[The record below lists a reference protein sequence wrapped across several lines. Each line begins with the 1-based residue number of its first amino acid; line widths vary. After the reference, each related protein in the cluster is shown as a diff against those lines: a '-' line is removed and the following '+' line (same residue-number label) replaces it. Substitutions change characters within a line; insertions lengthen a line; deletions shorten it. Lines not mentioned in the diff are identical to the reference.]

1 MFIHKLDSLVTRDYL
16 DTRFTEFETRIEAKM
31 DRRFA
36 AVDVRFE
43 RMQGRFNLVYWM
55 QGLTLACV
63 VVPLIRSFLG

>member
-1 MFIHKLDSLVTRDYL
+1 MTGEFDRRLGELAG
-16 DTRFTEFETRIEAKM
+16 DT

-43 RMQGRFNLVYWM
+43 RVEGKFNLVYWM

-63 VVPLIRSFLG
+63 VVPLIRSFLA

>member
-1 MFIHKLDSLVTRDYL
+1 MAGDI
-16 DTRFTEFETRIEAKM
+16 

>member
-1 MFIHKLDSLVTRDYL
+1 MAGDI
-16 DTRFTEFETRIEAKM
+16 

-43 RMQGRFNLVYWM
+43 RIEGRLNLVYWI

-63 VVPLIRSFLG
+63 VVPLLRSFLG